1 MHTNIYT
8 EKSNSSWFLGEF
20 HTLPYISL
28 IMTHQDRARQ
38 LEQDI
43 TNSLEQ
49 MKKHVE
55 MFKDLSLFTQVNS
68 LSVMELALEFH

>member
-8 EKSNSSWFLGEF
+8 EKSNSSWFLEEF

-38 LEQDI
+38 LEQDR
-43 TNSLEQ
+43 TNSLQQ
-49 MKKHVE
+49 MKKRVE
-55 MFKDLSLFTQVNS
+55 M
-68 LSVMELALEFH
+68 